1 MFVLNLYDFA
11 HMYEQKICHGRI
23 GAGEYTLRIHLRGTL
38 NVQAIPSYPFRMRWR
53 FEWKSPLNWLN
64 CSRWR
69 NTSLIHSLNHKTGK
83 FHPRTFLIRSRKMSP
98 TANQCSRQ
106 TQLCWATR
114 QRKEI
119 TLAGERGCFIVE
131 SLNGMKYCVT
141 LLKDGSRFEPTSG
154 CRASRDCYHI
164 QAAIL
169 CVGYKREIKQIKNVA
184 NLLKS
189 QHRQHHKRSGAGG

>member
-1 MFVLNLYDFA
+1 MNTALKNFLNHKEIPADMFVLNLYDFA

-64 CSRWR
+64 CSRRR
-69 NTSLIHSLNHKTGK
+69 NTRLIHSLNHKTGK
-83 FHPRTFLIRSRKMSP
+83 FHPRKFLIRSRKMSP

-114 QRKEI
+114 QRKENHSGWWARLLYRRKLKRDEVLRYATQRRL
-119 TLAGERGCFIVE
+119 TLW
-131 SLNGMKYCVT
+131 
-141 LLKDGSRFEPTSG
+141 
-154 CRASRDCYHI
+154 
-164 QAAIL
+164 
-169 CVGYKREIKQIKNVA
+169 A
-184 NLLKS
+184 NLWMSCLKGLLPHS
-189 QHRQHHKRSGAGG
+189 SRNALCRLQKGDKAN